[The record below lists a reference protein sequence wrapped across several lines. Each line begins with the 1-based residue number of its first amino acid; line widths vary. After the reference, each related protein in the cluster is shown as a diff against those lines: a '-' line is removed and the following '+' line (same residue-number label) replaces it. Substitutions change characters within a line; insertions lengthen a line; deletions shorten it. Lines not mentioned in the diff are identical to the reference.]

1 MHGIKDIFTVLA
13 PFLSALFTAWLTDKR
28 SRKKDDHT
36 ILMKDYHAV
45 ENENKELRRE
55 NEHLRKELEHKNDSK

>member
-1 MHGIKDIFTVLA
+1 MHDIKDILTVLA
-13 PFLSALFTAWLTDKR
+13 PFLSALFTTWLTDKR

-45 ENENKELRRE
+45 ENENKELRKE
-55 NEHLRKELEHKNDSK
+55 NERLRKELENNDSK